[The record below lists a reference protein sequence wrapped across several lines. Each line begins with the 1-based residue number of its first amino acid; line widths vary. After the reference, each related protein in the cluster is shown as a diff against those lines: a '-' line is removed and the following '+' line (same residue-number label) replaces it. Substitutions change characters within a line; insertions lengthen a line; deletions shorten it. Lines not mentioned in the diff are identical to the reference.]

1 MLTSFEQVRQW
12 ITDNGFKR
20 WVLYKDFTK
29 TEKIIDTTG
38 LAVAD
43 IPEKIAMTEKYLRWN
58 GGHAYAAGATSNAAS
73 DLNVV
78 TEIQLADAAP
88 AQVQQQPT
96 AGIGMQPQDIG
107 AIEERLR
114 KQIKAEI
121 AQEQYEKERA
131 EFEKERKEF
140 EKDKQSVIGH
150 LVEYFAPYM
159 PLLNSAGQRRLVAGT
174 PADTDKPVHAQ
185 PIMVDEKPEEQE
197 TQEPSA
203 WDDFTEE
210 EADELIGLM
219 ARFKKIEPDYMK
231 LLTSVVE
238 MAERGDST
246 YTMAKGFL
254 VK

>member
-29 TEKIIDTTG
+29 TEKIIDTNG
-38 LAVAD
+38 LSVAD
-43 IPEKIAMTEKYLRWN
+43 IPEKIAMTEKYLRWA
-58 GGHAYAAGATSNAAS
+58 GGHAYAAGATSNATS

-78 TEIQLADAAP
+78 TEIQLADAQP
-88 AQVQQQPT
+88 VQMQQPT

-140 EKDKQSVIGH
+140 EKDKQSAMGL
-150 LVEYFAPYM
+150 LVGYLAPYI
-159 PLLNSAGQRRLVAGT
+159 PVLNSARQGRLVAGT
-174 PADTDKPVHAQ
+174 PADTDKPIHAQ
-185 PIMVDEKPEEQE
+185 PIIAQEQE
-197 TQEPSA
+197 PEQEQEEPSV
-203 WDDFTEE
+203 WDEFTEE
-210 EADELIGLM
+210 EAEEVITLM
-219 ARFKKIEPDYMK
+219 ARFKKVEPDYIK

-238 MAERGDST
+238 MAESGNPMYAT
-246 YTMAKGFL
+246 AKGFL
-254 VK
+254 CK